1 VATLGE
7 VGEALRAALDK
18 IAQAIGV
25 AHDAAELA
33 EEARGL
39 VGAAGHG
46 TLQPDVEEV
55 QGHFTKVVEGISEPE
70 GFTSGL
76 ATVADSIRLFERRLG
91 AGDAGTGEEIP
102 SSSMSPE
109 PGSPEHI
116 SLLRGRLPPPVRE
129 RGQKTH
135 GRWFAAG
142 GEDQEIVSGEG
153 AAADRAAEFL
163 KSLNMPRRG
172 VPFIASHVETKLAV
186 HMRDT
191 GLRHAT
197 VLINNL
203 PCPGLFGCEALIG
216 MILPAGSTLTIYG
229 SDGYE
234 QTIAG
239 GEKAP
244 W

>member
-7 VGEALRAALDK
+7 VREVLRSALDK

-25 AHDAAELA
+25 AHGAAELA

-39 VGAAGHG
+39 VGVAGHG
-46 TLQPDVEEV
+46 TLQSDVEEV
-55 QGHFTKVVEGISEPE
+55 QELFTKVVEGIGEPE

-76 ATVADSIRLFERRLG
+76 ATVADSIRSFERRLET
-91 AGDAGTGEEIP
+91 GDSGTSATTTANSVP
-102 SSSMSPE
+102 SE
-109 PGSPEHI
+109 PGAPEHI
-116 SLLRGRLPPPVRE
+116 SLLRGQLPPPVRE

-135 GRWFAAG
+135 GRWFAPG
-142 GEDQEIVSGEG
+142 VGDQEIVSGEG
-153 AAADRAAEFL
+153 AAADTAAEFL
-163 KSLNMPRRG
+163 ESLNMPRRG

-186 HMRDT
+186 HMRNT
-191 GLRHAT
+191 GIRHAT

-239 GEKAP
+239 GKKAP